1 MESVTDITELVNVM
15 EIDGILVLRILLGVG
30 IRIKESGSSQR
41 WNAHLSYLS
50 SLGKGFALCNCVT
63 IVILVTV
70 IVATIVLLSQKIF

>member
-41 WNAHLSYLS
+41 WNAHLS